1 MKKEKKDF
9 DRSNS
14 TMKHIRFED
23 DLLEQINQQVKK
35 DSESFS
41 GWVKTACKMRLG
53 KWIIKKLIFLVMVII
68 GAYFV
73 YDKLFTPCIQGDLLC
88 IKKE

>member
-1 MKKEKKDF
+1 MQVKKDKKSF

-35 DSESFS
+35 DGESLS
-41 GWVKTACKMRLG
+41 GWVKK
-53 KWIIKKLIFLVMVII
+53 IIRKELKSRGI
-68 GAYFV
+68 
-73 YDKLFTPCIQGDLLC
+73 D
-88 IKKE
+88 IK